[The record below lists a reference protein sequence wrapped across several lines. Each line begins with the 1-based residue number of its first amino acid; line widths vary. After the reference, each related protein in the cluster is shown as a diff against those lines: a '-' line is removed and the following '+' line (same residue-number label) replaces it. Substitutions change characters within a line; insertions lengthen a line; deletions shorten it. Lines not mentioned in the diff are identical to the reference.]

1 MLKLVLIAAA
11 CATLLAIIHSWTGD
25 HIARN
30 ASNYELKQITDLA
43 GTPPPAGTTWTG
55 DVWDFCG
62 GTKLAR
68 SSTPGYGGP
77 IRLVVGVSQGRIL
90 GVRVTAH
97 QETPG
102 LADFLREP
110 ERGWLALLKGRTGQ
124 EAVAVGCI
132 QACRP
137 EDPVVTAYRDHG
149 HALARGMAARHC
161 MAEMFG
167 RIGGCAK
174 GKGGSMHMFDKAN
187 NLFGGHGIV
196 GAHTPLGAG
205 LAFATK
211 SRRTRSACL
220 RRVMSCST
228 VTTPAFSGS
237 ATTCATKE
245 RISPFTGAS
254 SSTSRGSPGSAPRM
268 AS

>member
-25 HIARN
+25 RIARN

-43 GTPPPAGTTWTG
+43 GTPPPAGTTWTR

-110 ERGWLALLKGRTGQ
+110 ERGWLALLKGRTGP
-124 EAVAVGCI
+124 EAVAVD
-132 QACRP
+132 A
-137 EDPVVTAYRDHG
+137 V
-149 HALARGMAARHC
+149 
-161 MAEMFG
+161 
-167 RIGGCAK
+167 
-174 GKGGSMHMFDKAN
+174 
-187 NLFGGHGIV
+187 
-196 GAHTPLGAG
+196 
-205 LAFATK
+205 
-211 SRRTRSACL
+211 
-220 RRVMSCST
+220 
-228 VTTPAFSGS
+228 
-237 ATTCATKE
+237 
-245 RISPFTGAS
+245 TGATI
-254 SSTSRGSPGSAPRM
+254 TSEAVTRAVREAMDRAHEASAEGCR
-268 AS
+268 A